1 MTESAPATD
10 ANDNG
15 EATDNH
21 DGLSRDQQVGH
32 YIDLYKQSVE
42 VQMHFNDIEWRIRG
56 LALTVATFA
65 LGAAGVA
72 AKDGT
77 RIGCVSLGSLVL
89 VIGLLLWYAFY
100 FVDRVWYHPLLK
112 GAVETGTA
120 IEAEIKKVLPQ
131 AAMTATITARSKY
144 QTKGLVKLLSRKPVM
159 QSDDKLRWF
168 YSVGA
173 TALAAAAIALQIGAA
188 FEATPTKS
196 PATPTTTPTASSTA
210 TLSSPVTPTPSD
222 DGSPSPSHP

>member
-1 MTESAPATD
+1 MTESATAPD
-10 ANDNG
+10 ANDSG
-15 EATDNH
+15 ETADNH
-21 DGLSRDQQVGH
+21 GGLSRDQQVGH

-100 FVDRVWYHPLLK
+100 FVDRVWYHQLLK
-112 GAVETGTA
+112 GAVDTGTA
-120 IEAEIKKVLPQ
+120 IEGEIKKVLPQ
-131 AAMTATITARSKY
+131 AAMTATITARSEY

-159 QSDDKLRWF
+159 HSDDKLRWF
-168 YSVGA
+168 YTIGA
-173 TALAAAAIALQIGAA
+173 TALAVAAIALQIGAA
-188 FEATPTKS
+188 FEARPSSS
-196 PATPTTTPTASSTA
+196 PATPTMTPTASSTA
-210 TLSSPVTPTPSD
+210 TPSPAVTPMPSI
-222 DGSPSPSHP
+222 DGSPSPSRP